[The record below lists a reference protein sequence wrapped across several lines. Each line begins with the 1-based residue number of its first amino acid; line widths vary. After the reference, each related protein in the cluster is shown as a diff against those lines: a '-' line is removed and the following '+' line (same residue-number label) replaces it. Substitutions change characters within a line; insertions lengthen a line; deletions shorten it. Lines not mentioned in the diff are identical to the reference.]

1 MNNWKQQFERARL
14 FAIKAHSEQY
24 YCEKPYEYHL
34 QAVINVLIRFG
45 TRIDCETNAPLLVA
59 AWLHDTL
66 EDTSLDKE
74 GIAREFGVEVAEL
87 VWLVT
92 DAQGRNRK
100 ERKAAT
106 YLKTKQSE
114 KAIILKL
121 ADRIAN
127 VEESLQNSAG
137 LFQMYMKEQ
146 EFFQIIFALKRRAS
160 KPRKC
165 GTIWTTYFCHSG
177 GLRTGGNIYDEAR
190 RSGASELE
198 AQRAALLTGEFIG
211 ITNKLWLWQITG
223 NIK

>member
-14 FAIKAHSEQY
+14 FAIKAHSEQRY
-24 YCEKPYEYHL
+24 GEKPYEYHL

-45 TRIDCETNAPLLVA
+45 MQIDCETDAPLLIA

-66 EDTSLDKE
+66 EDTALDKE
-74 GIAREFGVEVAEL
+74 SIACEFGAEVAEL

-106 YLKTKQSE
+106 YLKTRQSE
-114 KAIILKL
+114 EAIILKL

-127 VEESLQNSAG
+127 VEESLQKNAG

-146 EFFQIIFALKRRAS
+146 QFFSDSLRA
-160 KPRKC
+160 
-165 GTIWTTYFCHSG
+165 
-177 GLRTGGNIYDEAR
+177 EAK
-190 RSGASELE
+190 SE
-198 AQRAALLTGEFIG
+198 RAEKMWNYLDNLF
-211 ITNKLWLWQITG
+211 LS
-223 NIK
+223 